1 MAEDDMVIKRNGKK
15 EEISFD
21 KISKRLKNLGK
32 DPNLGKT
39 PLQINYT
46 QLVQKICDRLYDGI
60 STTLIDE
67 LTAQQCASLIT
78 THPNY
83 GVLASRILI
92 SNHQKNTPSS
102 FFEVNDRL
110 YHFKDVNGLQH
121 PIIKKEQ

>member
-1 MAEDDMVIKRNGKK
+1 MYNMAEDDMVIKRNGKK
-15 EEISFD
+15 EAISFD

-32 DPNLGKT
+32 DPNLGDK
-39 PLQINYT
+39 PLHINYT
-46 QLVQKICDRLYDGI
+46 QLVQKICDRLYNGI

-92 SNHQKNTPSS
+92 SNHQKNSS
-102 FFEVNDRL
+102 
-110 YHFKDVNGLQH
+110 
-121 PIIKKEQ
+121 